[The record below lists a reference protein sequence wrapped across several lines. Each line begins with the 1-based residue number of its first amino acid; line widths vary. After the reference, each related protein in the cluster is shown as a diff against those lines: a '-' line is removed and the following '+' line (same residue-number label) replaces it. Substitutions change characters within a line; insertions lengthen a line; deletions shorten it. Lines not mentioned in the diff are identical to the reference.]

1 MLKPGVFSVLSFI
14 PILLRSTAHVSLLLS
29 LARTYNALLSLSPSL
44 SGGCGRSEVSRSQ
57 SLIKNPDFLSGTYRA
72 QPLGE
77 GVARTPSPA
86 PALRALRWPPRLSQK
101 YARRDGVE
109 TDVCQQFVNR
119 CHGSLSQKYARRDG
133 VETRP
138 YQRGERQPSPA
149 SAVVNPTSRF
159 ETRPYQRGE
168 RQSCGS
174 PAPPAPLP
182 RCGPC
187 GGLHVCLRNTLGGT
201 GLKPVPTNAM
211 KDRAAGRSHPQPRSR
226 AAGEGGS

>member
-86 PALRALRWPPRLSQK
+86 PALRALRWPPRLSRK

-119 CHGSLSQKYARRDG
+119 CHGSLSQKSL
-133 VETRP
+133 V
-138 YQRGERQPSPA
+138 
-149 SAVVNPTSRF
+149 
-159 ETRPYQRGE
+159 
-168 RQSCGS
+168 
-174 PAPPAPLP
+174 
-182 RCGPC
+182 
-187 GGLHVCLRNTLGGT
+187 GT

-211 KDRAAGRSHPQPRSR
+211 KDSRRPLLPSLTQPAGLKPVPTNAVKDRAAGCPHPQPRSR
-226 AAGEGGS
+226 AAGLAVASTSVSEIR

>member
-14 PILLRSTAHVSLLLS
+14 PILLRSTVHVSLLLS

-187 GGLHVCLRNTLGGT
+187 GSLHVCLRNTLGGT
-201 GLKPVPTNAM
+201 GLKPMFA
-211 KDRAAGRSHPQPRSR
+211 SS
-226 AAGEGGS
+226 S

>member
-1 MLKPGVFSVLSFI
+1 M
-14 PILLRSTAHVSLLLS
+14 
-29 LARTYNALLSLSPSL
+29 
-44 SGGCGRSEVSRSQ
+44 
-57 SLIKNPDFLSGTYRA
+57 
-72 QPLGE
+72 
-77 GVARTPSPA
+77 
-86 PALRALRWPPRLSQK
+86 RWPPRLSQK

-119 CHGSLSQKYARRDG
+119 CHSSLSQKYARRDG

-138 YQRGERQPSPA
+138 YQC
-149 SAVVNPTSRF
+149 
-159 ETRPYQRGE
+159 GE

-187 GGLHVCLRNTLGGT
+187 SGLHVCLRNTLGGT
-201 GLKPVPTNAM
+201 GLKSVPTNAVKDSRRPLLPSLTQPAGLKPVPTNAM
-211 KDRAAGRSHPQPRSR
+211 KDSHRPLLPSLTQPAGLKPVPTNAMKDSHRPLLPSLTQPAGLKSVPTNAVKDRAAGRPHSQPHSR

>member
-101 YARRDGVE
+101 YARRDGF
-109 TDVCQQFVNR
+109 Q
-119 CHGSLSQKYARRDG
+119 
-133 VETRP
+133 TRP
-138 YQRGERQPSPA
+138 YQRDERQPSPA

-159 ETRPYQRGE
+159 ATRPYQRGE
-168 RQSCGS
+168 RQSCGA

-182 RCGPC
+182 RCGR
-187 GGLHVCLRNTLGGT
+187 GGIVKAVLLKDAGAGSPLLSTRSKSRVSDHSLTYLLLTVALPELG
-201 GLKPVPTNAM
+201 
-211 KDRAAGRSHPQPRSR
+211 
-226 AAGEGGS
+226 

>member
-109 TDVCQQFVNR
+109 T
-119 CHGSLSQKYARRDG
+119 
-133 VETRP
+133 RP
-138 YQRGERQPSPA
+138 YQRD
-149 SAVVNPTSRF
+149 
-159 ETRPYQRGE
+159 E

-182 RCGPC
+182 RCGR
-187 GGLHVCLRNTLGGT
+187 GGIVNAVSLKDVGAGSPLLSTRSKSRVSDHSLTYLLLTVALPELG
-201 GLKPVPTNAM
+201 
-211 KDRAAGRSHPQPRSR
+211 
-226 AAGEGGS
+226 

>member
-101 YARRDGVE
+101 
-109 TDVCQQFVNR
+109 
-119 CHGSLSQKYARRDG
+119 SLVGTGFKPVPTSD
-133 VETRP
+133 
-138 YQRGERQPSPA
+138 ERQPSPA

-159 ETRPYQRGE
+159 ATRPYQRDE
-168 RQSCGS
+168 RQSCGA

-182 RCGPC
+182 RCGR
-187 GGLHVCLRNTLGGT
+187 GGIVKAVLLKDAGAGSPLLSTRSKSRVSDHSLTYLLLTVALPELG
-201 GLKPVPTNAM
+201 
-211 KDRAAGRSHPQPRSR
+211 
-226 AAGEGGS
+226 

>member
-1 MLKPGVFSVLSFI
+1 MKPV
-14 PILLRSTAHVSLLLS
+14 PT
-29 LARTYNALLSLSPSL
+29 NAMKDRAA
-44 SGGCGRSEVSRSQ
+44 GG
-57 SLIKNPDFLSGTYRA
+57 
-72 QPLGE
+72 
-77 GVARTPSPA
+77 ARTPSPA

-101 YARRDGVE
+101 YTRRDGVE

-133 VETRP
+133 FETRP
-138 YQRGERQPSPA
+138 YQRDERQPSPA

-168 RQSCGS
+168 RQSCGP

-201 GLKPVPTNAM
+201 GLKPMFA
-211 KDRAAGRSHPQPRSR
+211 SS
-226 AAGEGGS
+226 S

>member
-101 YARRDGVE
+101 
-109 TDVCQQFVNR
+109 
-119 CHGSLSQKYARRDG
+119 S
-133 VETRP
+133 
-138 YQRGERQPSPA
+138 
-149 SAVVNPTSRF
+149 
-159 ETRPYQRGE
+159 
-168 RQSCGS
+168 
-174 PAPPAPLP
+174 
-182 RCGPC
+182 
-187 GGLHVCLRNTLGGT
+187 LGGT
-201 GLKPVPTNAM
+201 GLKPVPTNAMKDSRRPLLPSLTQPAGLKPVPTNAM
-211 KDRAAGRSHPQPRSR
+211 KDRAAGRPHPQPRSR
-226 AAGEGGS
+226 AAGLAVASTSVSEIR

>member
-109 TDVCQQFVNR
+109 T
-119 CHGSLSQKYARRDG
+119 
-133 VETRP
+133 RP
-138 YQRGERQPSPA
+138 YQRD
-149 SAVVNPTSRF
+149 
-159 ETRPYQRGE
+159 E
-168 RQSCGS
+168 RQSCGA

-187 GGLHVCLRNTLGGT
+187 GGLHVCLRNTLVGT
-201 GLKPVPTNAM
+201 GLKPVPTNAV
-211 KDRAAGRSHPQPRSR
+211 KDRAAGLAVASTSVSEIH
-226 AAGEGGS
+226 

>member
-133 VETRP
+133 VETHP
-138 YQRGERQPSPA
+138 YQRD
-149 SAVVNPTSRF
+149 
-159 ETRPYQRGE
+159 E
-168 RQSCGS
+168 RQSCG
-174 PAPPAPLP
+174 PLAPPAPLP
-182 RCGPC
+182 RCGR
-187 GGLHVCLRNTLGGT
+187 GGIVNAVSLKDVGAGSPLLSTRSKSRVSDHSLTYLLLTVALPELG
-201 GLKPVPTNAM
+201 
-211 KDRAAGRSHPQPRSR
+211 
-226 AAGEGGS
+226 